1 MQFQILHNTFILMFI
16 LTEIRN
22 TNSNIN
28 ENIKAKNDNI
38 EQSSIANKHG
48 NITTYLS
55 TETTTK
61 DDMKLLLEKLQNIA
75 YYLRNYK
82 FNEYDRRYE
91 TDPANASRPYYKF
104 FPKPPLRSLHWE
116 VHQFCEP
123 SFRDCVEYLSKKL
136 QYVALRRSDDTTV
149 VMLEQRWSWR
159 KNEQQ
164 IVQVDAE
171 CLRNKRLDDTIADP
185 FEGPLERY
193 QWRVTASYY
202 MCWYT
207 LLKTPEMR
215 RLYEKCDNFASCLDY
230 DYGPRNDDDRVEDW
244 RPFSCAL
251 YSFCPDPCCPFKHLT
266 NLKDCW
272 ESPENPCYRLNP
284 KKKRTCEFNMTA
296 NTNFN
301 DIILN
306 RWNVSCGC
314 PREGYEWN
322 SLYGICIDVDECAS
336 KTHNCHRDSESC
348 LNLPGSFRC
357 ICKWGFIK
365 DVQTENCLPS
375 NALSAIK
382 LSKRKQLQKIE
393 ELTIWQRVKNIILFK
408 KSSGQWI
415 NSQIGLLLL
424 IILNAI
430 CNIN

>member
-244 RPFSCAL
+244 RPFS
-251 YSFCPDPCCPFKHLT
+251 
-266 NLKDCW
+266 
-272 ESPENPCYRLNP
+272 
-284 KKKRTCEFNMTA
+284 
-296 NTNFN
+296 